1 MLINAKGLF
10 ALIFLQKTLKFNAE
24 LACLLTTRKANSYKE
39 VAVGEGEERG
49 RRGWRGKS
57 LIFFLENNTVI
68 EKSGNAYRC
77 V

>member
-1 MLINAKGLF
+1 M
-10 ALIFLQKTLKFNAE
+10 
-24 LACLLTTRKANSYKE
+24 LTTKKANSYVE
-39 VAVGEGEERG
+39 EAVGEGEERG

-57 LIFFLENNTVI
+57 LNFFLENNTMI